1 MSRAK
6 KRPAMSL
13 GDMKAA
19 KEGAATITT
28 IARFSTE
35 TGTTTPASSTPAA
48 AAPKPKRAGRRGQT
62 LRLTPQA
69 WLQLKLLA
77 LEVSQARTDGKIT
90 TAHDLLLEGVNAVFA
105 RHGKP
110 RIA

>member
-1 MSRAK
+1 MR
-6 KRPAMSL
+6 L
-13 GDMKAA
+13 GDLKAA
-19 KEGAATITT
+19 KGAAP
-28 IARFSTE
+28 AASAA
-35 TGTTTPASSTPAA
+35 PAS
-48 AAPKPKRAGRRGQT
+48 AAPKPKGAGRRGQT
-62 LRLTPQA
+62 LRLSPQA